1 MKIKTETLTGAA
13 LDWVVASAMKLT
25 VIQIKN
31 GAPYTESYPKIGGA
45 IFAPSTDWSQG
56 GPIIERELLCL
67 NPDTPRK
74 QWVATT
80 NDAGLMQFGPTA
92 LIAAMRCLVA
102 SKLGDTVDVPD
113 ELINN

>member
-1 MKIKTETLTGAA
+1 MKIKTAKLTGTA

-56 GPIIERELLCL
+56 GPIIEQEVISIVGL
-67 NPDTPRK
+67 NPDPK
-74 QWVATT
+74 QWLYGIT
-80 NDAGLMQFGPTA
+80 
-92 LIAAMRCLVA
+92 C
-102 SKLGDTVDVPD
+102 
-113 ELINN
+113 